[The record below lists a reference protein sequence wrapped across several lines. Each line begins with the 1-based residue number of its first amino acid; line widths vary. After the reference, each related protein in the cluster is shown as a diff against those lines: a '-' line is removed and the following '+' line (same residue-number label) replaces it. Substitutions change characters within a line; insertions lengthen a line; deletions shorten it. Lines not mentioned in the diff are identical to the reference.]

1 MPGRTGFKA
10 PLQRAALAG
19 CWLWVCS
26 LCACGAQLSAR
37 KQLADAV
44 QQVSDA
50 ARWGRSG
57 TVLGVVSPAYRAR
70 FVASR
75 SRWGEEVQMAETE
88 VMEVHQGKG
97 KHSAT
102 ALVSYSWYQV
112 STMSLRRTVVQQDW
126 TRERDI
132 YRLQAEQ
139 VVRGDPEL
147 FASPEGAREGAPRG
161 RSAVERS
168 VVYPPSAGAKGGRA
182 GPGCLAHHGRP
193 RQSTIR
199 FERRAGAPGPEVEQP
214 WA

>member
-1 MPGRTGFKA
+1 MCG
-10 PLQRAALAG
+10 
-19 CWLWVCS
+19 

-88 VMEVHQGKG
+88 VMEVHQREG

-102 ALVSYSWYQV
+102 ALVSYSWYQM

-126 TRERDI
+126 TWERDI
-132 YRLQAEQ
+132 FRLKAEQ

-147 FASPEGAREGAPRG
+147 FASPQGPRDETPRG
-161 RSAVERS
+161 RSTVG
-168 VVYPPSAGAKGGRA
+168 PGRA
-182 GPGCLAHHGRP
+182 PSRLRREGSAVAAGLGAWLIAAGSGAVSAS
-193 RQSTIR
+193 STS
-199 FERRAGAPGPEVEQP
+199 
-214 WA
+214 